1 MSVEDL
7 LLRRCAK
14 VLNLCDVVNGRYRL
28 YFMSKSLEGGELC
41 LRHDIYRLSHSQ
53 GTSTQFDWGA
63 LRGCKGFFFNNASN
77 FCYKPAVEDTP
88 SLRDLLRLLQW
99 TF

>member
-53 GTSTQFDWGA
+53 GTPLLLSLTGTLFEA
-63 LRGCKGFFFNNASN
+63 VKAS
-77 FCYKPAVEDTP
+77 
-88 SLRDLLRLLQW
+88 SLTMQAIFAISQQSRIHRL
-99 TF
+99 